1 MFCSN
6 FMFVFGLKIGIKVAN
21 FQHIQGKIRIIHCHK
36 QMFDY
41 FLFLSE
47 HIFGET
53 HSSVAKY
60 MNFSYLCNPV
70 GFGGG
75 MVDTRDLKSLGQECL
90 YGFESRPKHKEGW
103 QEHIDCH
110 PFS

>member
-1 MFCSN
+1 
-6 FMFVFGLKIGIKVAN
+6 
-21 FQHIQGKIRIIHCHK
+21 
-36 QMFDY
+36 MFDY

-90 YGFESRPKHKEGW
+90 YGFESRPKH
-103 QEHIDCH
+103 QQQ
-110 PFS
+110 FSGVAAFFSPKNSQFFRNTCFGKT

>member
-1 MFCSN
+1 MFG
-6 FMFVFGLKIGIKVAN
+6 FIFPF
-21 FQHIQGKIRIIHCHK
+21 
-36 QMFDY
+36 
-41 FLFLSE
+41 SE
-47 HIFGET
+47 HNFGET

-60 MNFSYLCNPV
+60 MNFSYLCISV

-90 YGFESRPKHKEGW
+90 YGFESRPKHLEGW
-103 QEHIDCH
+103 QEYIDCH

>member
-1 MFCSN
+1 
-6 FMFVFGLKIGIKVAN
+6 
-21 FQHIQGKIRIIHCHK
+21 
-36 QMFDY
+36 MFDY

-60 MNFSYLCNPV
+60 MNFSYLCIPV

-90 YGFESRPKHKEGW
+90 YGFESRPRHKKGW
-103 QEHIDCH
+103 QEYIDCH